1 LYFSIH
7 KLFNIKQL
15 KIFTMKTIPFY
26 RLLFILLTSGICLN
40 IVISMEPDPLADSE
54 TDPNHVPAPTDYD
67 FVDDNQPPR
76 EQNQLFRGAHI
87 SVMPEQI
94 INNQNGNIIPAVSE
108 KAAVLRCEENGDDAP
123 QCEAVS
129 PSLPTPTTT
138 EPPCTKPE
146 EIILRCEDDDQL
158 ETTEK
163 IKTTEIP
170 KTTEKQQISDTLAK
184 NQHEK
189 VTLRCIDEDVSETL
203 PPPTERNNA
212 DQQTEFYPRPC
223 SVQSQQVFPAPAT
236 YVPPSTTDAYKPEIR
251 AQRNDARVSVSQLF
265 TINQECYPNCV
276 SSSNFILSPP
286 PSLPSHSKPCYS
298 ATEEC
303 KLKRLKRFIFNL

>member
-1 LYFSIH
+1 MSSDA
-7 KLFNIKQL
+7 
-15 KIFTMKTIPFY
+15 
-26 RLLFILLTSGICLN
+26 SGICLN

-76 EQNQLFRGAHI
+76 EQNQLFRGARI

-94 INNQNGNIIPAVSE
+94 INNQNGNIIP
-108 KAAVLRCEENGDDAP
+108 AVLRCEENGDDAP

-138 EPPCTKPE
+138 EPPCTEPE

-158 ETTEK
+158 ETTEE

-170 KTTEKQQISDTLAK
+170 KTTEKQQICDTLAE
-184 NQHEK
+184 NQREK
-189 VTLRCIDEDVSETL
+189 VTLRCIDEDVPETL

-276 SSSNFILSPP
+276 PSGNFILSPP
-286 PSLPSHSKPCYS
+286 PSLPSHSMPCYS

>member
-1 LYFSIH
+1 
-7 KLFNIKQL
+7 L

-26 RLLFILLTSGICLN
+26 RLLFILLSSGICLN

-94 INNQNGNIIPAVSE
+94 INNQNGNIIPAV
-108 KAAVLRCEENGDDAP
+108 LRCEENGDDAP
-123 QCEAVS
+123 QCETVS

-138 EPPCTKPE
+138 EPPWTEPE
-146 EIILRCEDDDQL
+146 EIILRCKDDDQL
-158 ETTEK
+158 ETTEE

-170 KTTEKQQISDTLAK
+170 KTTEKQQISDTLAE

-189 VTLRCIDEDVSETL
+189 VTLRCLDEDVPQTL
-203 PPPTERNNA
+203 PPPTERNNDA
-212 DQQTEFYPRPC
+212 DQQREFYPRPC

-236 YVPPSTTDAYKPEIR
+236 YVPPSATDAYKPEIR